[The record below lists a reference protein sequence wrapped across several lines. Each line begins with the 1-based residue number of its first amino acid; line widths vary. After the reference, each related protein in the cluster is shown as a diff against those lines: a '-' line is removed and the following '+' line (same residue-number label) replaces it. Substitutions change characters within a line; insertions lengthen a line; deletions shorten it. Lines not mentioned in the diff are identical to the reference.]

1 MVEGALVSRSDS
13 FRYVQL
19 PPVHARTAFSL
30 VQSSPFR
37 ANVDPEIQRFGLMWK
52 LYTRARKARQL
63 PLALATSREEGSKEA
78 HLNSDLNH
86 ISILEGG

>member
-1 MVEGALVSRSDS
+1 MIYREYLIS
-13 FRYVQL
+13 
-19 PPVHARTAFSL
+19 PVHARTAFSL
-30 VQSSPFR
+30 VQSYPFR
-37 ANVDPEIQRFGLMWK
+37 ANVDPEIQRFGRK